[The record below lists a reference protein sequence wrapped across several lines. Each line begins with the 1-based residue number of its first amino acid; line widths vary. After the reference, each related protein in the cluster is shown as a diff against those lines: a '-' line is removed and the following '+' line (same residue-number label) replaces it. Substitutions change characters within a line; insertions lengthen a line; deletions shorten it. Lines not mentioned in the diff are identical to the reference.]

1 MIHTPRGTR
10 SPAFA
15 FGGIPGQHDMTS
27 STPRDKSRY
36 RVLTRN
42 MVLFVVAASVIPL
55 IVTGVI
61 TLSHFREAYEI
72 KVRDHLRELVQK
84 HSQNIDAYLI
94 DRQIV
99 IRMLARSKTLE
110 QLSDPV
116 FLRNRLAMLREE
128 YGGVFVDLGLV
139 DSKGMQINYAGPF
152 NLKNANYAHASW
164 FQKAFN
170 REEFISDVFT
180 GLRGTPHFIVAVKKK
195 LDGRIFVVKSTIDFN
210 AFNAL
215 VENIS
220 VGRTGFA
227 FIFNREGQFQT
238 KPRVDVILN
247 REPYKKLLT
256 GGRVTDQKP
265 LFEQVDTQGHDS
277 LFAVAPLKGGQWIL
291 CLQQETR
298 DAYAN
303 LYQTVAWAIAIIF
316 VSTGVVISL
325 AFPLSRQLVG
335 RIREADEQQEVI
347 NEKVIETGR
356 LASIGE
362 LAAGIA
368 HEINNPVAI
377 MVEEAGW
384 IEDILSEDKQMDE
397 EDLGEIQRAVQ
408 QIRTQGGRC
417 KDITFKLLSFARKTD
432 PTVKEVVL
440 NELVEEVVGL
450 LSQKSRFATVS
461 IETELAPDLSAISA
475 SPSEMQQVI
484 LNLMNNAV
492 DAIGKGGGLVKVI
505 TRNQDGKVVFEVT
518 DTGEGI
524 PEANFSRIFD
534 PFFTTKPVGH
544 GTGLGLSICYGIIN
558 KLGGDIAVRSVI
570 GQGTSFSIVLP
581 GSENNASRETN
592 GGEGDDPIADG
603 PVGDAQEGET
613 K

>member
-1 MIHTPRGTR
+1 MTTANPPD
-10 SPAFA
+10 PA
-15 FGGIPGQHDMTS
+15 
-27 STPRDKSRY
+27 RY

-42 MVLFVVAASVIPL
+42 MVLFVLAASVIPL
-55 IVTGVI
+55 IITGAI
-61 TLSHFREAYEI
+61 TLTHFKGAYEI

-84 HSQNIDAYLI
+84 HSQNIDAYLT

-110 QLSDPV
+110 QLGDPV
-116 FLRNRLAMLREE
+116 FMRNRLAMLREE

-139 DSKGMQINYAGPF
+139 DSRGVQVNYAGPF
-152 NLKNANYAHASW
+152 NLKNANYSQAAW
-164 FQKAFN
+164 FQSALN

-180 GLRGTPHFIVAVKKK
+180 GLRGTPHFIVAVKRK
-195 LDGRIFVVKSTIDFN
+195 LDGQVYIVKSTIDFN
-210 AFNAL
+210 TFNAL

-220 VGRTGFA
+220 VGQTGFA
-227 FIFNREGQFQT
+227 FIFNREGRFQT
-238 KPRVDVILN
+238 KPRRDVVLN
-247 REPYKKLLT
+247 REPYKKLLI
-256 GGRVTDQKP
+256 GGGDLAGGP
-265 LFEQVDTQGHDS
+265 LFEQVDAQGHDS
-277 LFAVAPLKGGQWIL
+277 LFAVAPLKGGHWIL

-303 LYQTVAWAIAIIF
+303 LYQTVGWAIGIIF
-316 VSTGVVISL
+316 LCTGVAVSL
-325 AFPLSRQLVG
+325 AFPLSRRLVG
-335 RIREADEQQEVI
+335 RIRVADEQQAVI

-384 IEDILSEDKQMDE
+384 IEDILSEDKEMDE

-408 QIRTQGGRC
+408 QIRTQGSRC

-432 PTVKEVVL
+432 PTVKKIVL

-461 IETELAPDLSAISA
+461 IETDLAADLSGISA

-492 DAIGKGGGLVKVI
+492 DAIGKGGGVVKV
-505 TRNQDGKVVFEVT
+505 TTSNQNGKVVMDIS

-558 KLGGDIAVRSVI
+558 KLGGDIAVRSVV
-570 GQGTSFSIVLP
+570 GQGTRFSIVLP
-581 GSENNASRETN
+581 ASENTMTQKLH
-592 GGEGDDPIADG
+592 GGDESDHSADG
-603 PVGDAQEGET
+603 SGEMSN
-613 K
+613 KEKPNE